1 MMNLPFF
8 HHRSSSP
15 RRKTGVLSFRFFW
28 YMGLILF
35 SITVLLSVL
44 AYFYLASGEEQEHKR
59 VMKTMAGQLSAS
71 TENTIRSMDRILVSY
86 AANTTMK
93 NLFDTQNA
101 NMTQME
107 KGKRFIAAQ
116 SFLETL
122 TLANEDIYNVEY
134 VLKSGERFSTYSR
147 YISGGQIDEAVESL
161 SQARDWYRF
170 RLITPSYSQF
180 QAGMESHTISLVR
193 LLHTDNSDEPV
204 GYGVISFKQKSFGDL
219 LTQLIKENLQG
230 DLGVKVCICS
240 EDLVFFQSEEQEGAE
255 QQLLQMARRAVGEE
269 SGITEL
275 SGRQILYEMRR
286 NDYDGLVT
294 LVYMD
299 LSEAHA
305 STWSYLLVLVG
316 LLLLLETLIL
326 LIWGRVTHRLLAPVT
341 DLCVVM
347 ASNSPTLAQE
357 PDHMDQR
364 PEEIQVLYKT
374 YNRMIGEIMAWHD
387 REIRYQENISRLE
400 KTALSMQINPHYFY
414 NVLSLISARA
424 EIAGDPVISQ
434 ICTDLAQT
442 MRYTIKAPDM
452 VPLSDEKKMAEKYLH
467 IVSLMYDRSF
477 RVGWQI
483 PPEYANWKVPKV
495 ILQPLIENAMNHGGL
510 VSQEDAYLQISVSKV
525 PSGLCLCVEDNG
537 CGMEEKQC
545 WEMNRACQ
553 QSLRDFVEEVHPSLG
568 VLSVNFRLKYHFG
581 DRCQLRVDSSPGKGT
596 MITMLIPDYKEE
608 ETHANGTD
616 Y

>member
-8 HHRSSSP
+8 HHRSPSP

-59 VMKTMAGQLSAS
+59 VMKTMVGQLSAS

-86 AANTTMK
+86 AANTAML
-93 NLFDTQNA
+93 NLFDTQSS
-101 NMTQME
+101 NMTQVE

-161 SQARDWYRF
+161 SQASDWYSF

-255 QQLLQMARRAVGEE
+255 QQLLQLAQRAVGEE

-275 SGRQILYEMRR
+275 NGRQVLYELRR

-305 STWSYLLVLVG
+305 SAWSYLLILVG

-326 LIWGRVTHRLLAPVT
+326 LIWGRVTHRLLTPVT
-341 DLCVVM
+341 DLCAVM
-347 ASNSPTLAQE
+347 ESNSPTLAQE

-424 EIAGDPVISQ
+424 ETAGDPVISQ

-452 VPLSDEKKMAEKYLH
+452 VPLSDEKKMVEKYLR
-467 IVSLMYDRSF
+467 IVSLMYDRCF
-477 RVGWQI
+477 RVDWQI
-483 PPEYANWKVPKV
+483 PAEYANWKVPKV

-510 VSQEDAYLQISVSKV
+510 VSQEDAHLQISVSKV
-525 PSGLCLCVEDNG
+525 PIGLCLCVVDNG

-545 WEMNRACQ
+545 WEINRACR

-581 DRCQLRVDSSPGKGT
+581 DRCRLRVDSSRGKGT
-596 MITMLIPDYKEE
+596 TITMLIPEQKEE
-608 ETHANGTD
+608 ADVHGID
-616 Y
+616 H

>member
-1 MMNLPFF
+1 MMKLPLFRRRP
-8 HHRSSSP
+8 RSP
-15 RRKTGVLSFRFFW
+15 HRKTGVLSVRFFW
-28 YMGLILF
+28 YMGLVLI

-44 AYFYLASGEEQEHKR
+44 AYFYLASGEEQENKR
-59 VMKTMAGQLSAS
+59 VMKIMVGQLSAS

-86 AANTTMK
+86 AASTTMK
-93 NLFDTQNA
+93 NLFDTQSA
-101 NMTQME
+101 DMTQVE
-107 KGKRFIAAQ
+107 KGKRMIAAQ

-122 TLANEDIYNVEY
+122 TLANEDIYNIEY
-134 VLKSGERFSTYSR
+134 VLNDGEYFSTYSR
-147 YISGGQIDEAVESL
+147 YISGGQIDEAVEIL
-161 SQARDWYRF
+161 SQTGDWYGF

-193 LLHTDNSDEPV
+193 LLHTDNSDDPV

-219 LTQLIKENLQG
+219 LTQLIQENLKG
-230 DLGVKVCICS
+230 DLPVKVCICS
-240 EDLVFFQSEEQEGAE
+240 EDLVFFQSEEHQGAE
-255 QQLLQMARRAVGEE
+255 QQLLQMARGVEGEE
-269 SGITEL
+269 SGTTEL
-275 SGRQILYEMRR
+275 KGRQVLYEMRR

-294 LVYMD
+294 MVYMD

-305 STWSYLLVLVG
+305 STWSYLLIFIG
-316 LLLLLETLIL
+316 LLLVLEIL
-326 LIWGRVTHRLLAPVT
+326 VLYIWWRLTHRLLTPVT
-341 DLCVVM
+341 DLCTVM
-347 ASNSPTLAQE
+347 EGDSPTLAQE
-357 PDHMDQR
+357 PDHMEQR

-374 YNRMIGEIMAWHD
+374 YNRMIGEIMAWHE

-424 EIAGDPVISQ
+424 DTAEDPVISR

-452 VPLSDEKKMAEKYLH
+452 VPLSDEKKMAEKYLR

-477 RVGWQI
+477 RVDWRI
-483 PPEYANWKVPKV
+483 PAEYANWKVPKV
-495 ILQPLIENAMNHGGL
+495 VLQPLIENAMNHGGL
-510 VSQEDAYLQISVSKV
+510 VSREDAHLQISVSKV
-525 PSGLCLCVEDNG
+525 PSGLCLCVADNG

-545 WEMNRACQ
+545 WEINRACQ

-568 VLSVNFRLKYHFG
+568 ILSVNFRLKYHFG
-581 DRCQLRVDSSPGKGT
+581 DRCRLRVDSSPGKGT
-596 MITMLIPDYKEE
+596 TITMLIPGQEEE
-608 ETHANGTD
+608 ETDVHGID